1 MFSIGLKLFLG
12 VAAIVALSTTV
23 LFYWLTGRERAAL
36 VDAKIKAGVMVTEV
50 MASALVAPLDF
61 DDEDAIKKEL
71 ENARVNQEVVAAGV
85 IDPAGKS
92 RLRVGDEVGTEQL
105 VESPLVPGVLT
116 SGTAIRV
123 TRAVMSPG
131 GKRLG
136 QAYLVLSLDEENYSF
151 EQRRLTILRLC
162 ALLGLGTALVLSL
175 VVQRGVVWPLR
186 RLSEAARRVGEG
198 QAGVRVAVKSRDEVG
213 VLAGAFNA
221 MSAAV
226 VDRERRLDEARSRV
240 QDLLDHMRQAIV
252 VFDLTG
258 HTVGIASR
266 AARTVFAS
274 DEAAIDTAGVA
285 IAGCLYPGAADWQV
299 EAKAFADWL
308 ELLHASEGEELAPV
322 IELAPREVVIV
333 RGGAPRTLE
342 LEFVPIGDPARE
354 IMLLAT
360 DVTDTRAL
368 LLARERDARENEAL
382 RRILGSGHLLR
393 SFLDAARER
402 VLRCRELALGHG
414 GEGALGSAHTELFQ
428 HVHTIKGEAL
438 AFDLVE
444 VSGAAR
450 DLESELASPA
460 SHGEERR
467 DRLVTLLD
475 RLAGALD
482 QAERR
487 FAELAPEGELTLQRV
502 PVDRREIAKLIELVE
517 QRGTPEISEVAQR
530 IAARPF
536 GELTVTLGAKVPG
549 WAESVGKQA
558 RLEVEG
564 RGTPVPSRLAAVL
577 PGVLIH
583 LVRNAVAHGVESPS
597 EREQKKKP
605 PVGLVRVICRPA
617 SAGIWP
623 RFEIVDDGQGFS
635 SDEQAER
642 AFSAGFTTT
651 ERPTEL
657 SGLGIG
663 LVAVREELGRV
674 GYGVRVEKAEE
685 GGARFILDRL
695 NSPAS

>member
-23 LFYWLTGRERAAL
+23 LFYWLTGRERTAL

-61 DDEDAIKKEL
+61 DDDDAIKKEL

-85 IDPAGKS
+85 VDPVGNS
-92 RLRVGDEVGTEQL
+92 RLRVGEEVGTEQM
-105 VESPLVPGVLT
+105 VESPIVPGVTT

-123 TRAVMSPG
+123 TRTVMNPE

-175 VVQRGVVWPLR
+175 VVQRGVVWPLQ
-186 RLSEAARRVGEG
+186 RLSEAARKVGEG

-213 VLAGAFNA
+213 VLASAFNV

-252 VFDLTG
+252 VFDLG
-258 HTVGIASR
+258 GRTVGIASR
-266 AARTVFAS
+266 AARTLF
-274 DEAAIDTAGVA
+274 DAATIDTKGVA
-285 IAGCLYPGAADWQV
+285 IATCLYPDTADWQV

-308 ELLHASEGEELAPV
+308 ELLEASEGEDVAPV
-322 IELAPREVVIV
+322 IALAPREVVIS
-333 RGGAPRTLE
+333 RGGEARTLE
-342 LEFVPIGDPARE
+342 LEFVPIGDPALE

-402 VLRCRELALGHG
+402 VLRCRELAAGHG
-414 GEGALGSAHTELFQ
+414 GEGAVGSAHTELFQ

-444 VSGAAR
+444 VSGAAH

-467 DRLVTLLD
+467 VRLALLLD
-475 RLAGALD
+475 RLAAALD

-517 QRGTPEISEVAQR
+517 QRGTPEIREVAQR

-564 RGTPVPSRLAAVL
+564 RGTPVPSRLASVL

-583 LVRNAVAHGVESPS
+583 LVRNAVAHGIESPS

-605 PVGLVRVICRPA
+605 PVGLVRVIGKPA

-651 ERPTEL
+651 ERPSEL

-685 GGARFILDRL
+685 GGARFVLDRL
-695 NSPAS
+695 NSSAS